1 MDQRTVRVGRLS
13 LPPWHIHALLALVAN
28 VGLTGLWELTRDHT
42 PRPGD
47 EGAGYWWPLWV
58 ALIWGLAVLLHLLA
72 ATGRLDPPVPADAD
86 RGPPPA
92 GTDRSAAAQPG
103 GTLPPTGDGTGPAA
117 GPSAAAPLPADPA
130 PDGSPTGRL
139 GALTGREREILLLVA
154 AGCANKEIARRLVIS
169 ERTAR
174 THVSNILRKLEIPSR
189 THAALV
195 AVRAGLPAPAGWP
208 DPTGPAGP
216 AE

>member
-13 LPPWHIHALLALVAN
+13 LPPWHTHAMFALVAN

-58 ALIWGLAVLLHLLA
+58 ALIWGLAVLAHFLA

-86 RGPPPA
+86 PGPLPA
-92 GTDRSAAAQPG
+92 GTDRSAADQPG
-103 GTLPPTGDGTGPAA
+103 GTTVPPAGADAGPDAGSSAA
-117 GPSAAAPLPADPA
+117 GPA

-174 THVSNILRKLEIPSR
+174 THVSNILRKLELPSR

-195 AVRAGLPAPAGWP
+195 AVRAGLP
-208 DPTGPAGP
+208 GP